1 MSKFLSSTPIKTH
14 INALIALGFSLLSV
28 LFLSGCMAKESEMLG
43 GPVEGYNHT
52 SAAINRFTV
61 NGAGGPNI
69 GPYGEGGQVCCGSV
83 PRVWRPGLRAI
94 VEWEKDPNPRP
105 FPPLPP
111 LGTDEY
117 RAAYKK
123 HAAKYTHHT
132 ATVEIPKY
140 DVAGTIKVHFLP
152 CDQVRVSANNMFVG
166 DPRYPYNFPKK
177 MEDTECPK
185 P

>member
-1 MSKFLSSTPIKTH
+1 MTRNSHRLTGLLL
-14 INALIALGFSLLSV
+14 ALLLV
-28 LFLSGCMAKESEMLG
+28 GGCRATESELLG
-43 GPVEGYNHT
+43 AEVEGYNHT

-69 GPYGEGGQVCCGSV
+69 GPYGGGGKQVCCGSI
-83 PRVWRPGLRAI
+83 PRHWRPGLRAI

-105 FPPLPP
+105 SPPLPP

-123 HAAKYTHHT
+123 HAANYTHHS
-132 ATVEIPKY
+132 ATVEIPQY
-140 DVAGTIKVHFLP
+140 QRAGPITVHFLS
-152 CDQVRVSANNMFVG
+152 CNQVRVTATIIKPG
-166 DPRYPYNFPKK
+166 YPGYPYNYPRK